1 MLKVCTFWKH
11 GTLQE
16 SSSAGRVN
24 IHYSLQWWTIDVKK
38 DVYKNMLVDVKLMT
52 HNKCGDDN
60 ANLKGAK
67 ENTKEGS
74 RDEC

>member
-1 MLKVCTFWKH
+1 
-11 GTLQE
+11 
-16 SSSAGRVN
+16 
-24 IHYSLQWWTIDVKK
+24 
-38 DVYKNMLVDVKLMT
+38 MLVDVKLMT